1 MGFCGPDSI
10 KNRRS
15 RVPCAD
21 FPSLSRLKMLL
32 STRIVFQFAARTT
45 LARDWRVVNVP
56 DDESNNVNFIDLYVK
71 IVEHSLDALEPL
83 ILPEDKKNAPIRV
96 QIGRSQNASDFQD
109 VPLTVKVSDALALFG
124 VYVKFFVQC
133 EEPPC
138 SSTSIPGSGRNA
150 FEVSIFLISGNVY
163 ACVAKMKAF

>member
-1 MGFCGPDSI
+1 
-10 KNRRS
+10 
-15 RVPCAD
+15 
-21 FPSLSRLKMLL
+21 MLL

-56 DDESNNVNFIDLYVK
+56 DDEFSNVNFVDLYVK

-83 ILPEDKKNAPIRV
+83 VLPEDKKNAPIRV

-138 SSTSIPGSGRNA
+138 SSTSIPDSGRNA
-150 FEVSIFLISGNVY
+150 FQVSIFMFNIWKCVYVAEMEAFVVVFFFLIF
-163 ACVAKMKAF
+163 KIK